1 MVDALAAM
9 KANRRIVVAGEM
21 LELGQAAAE
30 LHRACGVHMAE
41 RKIEEQISP
50 ALFAVPTVLLCSE
63 TTADHCHR
71 RLVCAYLQD
80 AWGGLEAIHL

>member
-1 MVDALAAM
+1 
-9 KANRRIVVAGEM
+9 
-21 LELGQAAAE
+21 
-30 LHRACGVHMAE
+30 MAE

-63 TTADHCHR
+63 TTAERCHR

-80 AWGGLEAIHL
+80 AWGDLEAVHL